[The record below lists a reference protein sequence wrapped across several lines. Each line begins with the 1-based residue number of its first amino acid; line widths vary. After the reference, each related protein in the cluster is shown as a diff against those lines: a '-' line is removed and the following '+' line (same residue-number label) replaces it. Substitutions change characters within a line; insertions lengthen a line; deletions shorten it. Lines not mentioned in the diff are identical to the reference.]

1 MADFPPILTRHPARD
16 WEDALI
22 TGNGRVGALAHATAD
37 RTALT
42 LGHERL
48 FLPVSPS
55 LPAPETARI
64 LPELRSLLRRGRSR
78 EAAERITAFAAAEDP
93 GYAETRWID
102 PLVGAAVLRFA
113 PTVPEAGTVPRRCAP
128 DTGVVT
134 ERLPDGTVHRVF
146 ASRAPD
152 AADAVVA
159 EFTRPGSGGLDGLLR
174 LTLLDEEPPV
184 PVSVDSEIRTDRF
197 ALRVGFPE
205 RPPGTLPGYAV
216 TCEVSARGGRVEA
229 VPDGLRVRGVER
241 LVVVARVLVG
251 VPGEAEPPPVEWTES
266 PIADFD
272 EHLARHRRVHG
283 ELMSRF
289 RVHLGAHGPEG
300 FAYGGRTRTRSDGV
314 PEPVAAE
321 EPAAAAGSG
330 GAGGAEAGEP
340 GLTRVPE
347 GALGPEESS
356 APDRAPGPEASS
368 APDRAPEPE
377 VSGAPGGAPEPGA
390 TGEELLAAGATPEL
404 VARLVDAGR
413 YAIVSSCGDLPPT
426 LQGVWSGTYDPPWRS
441 GYTFDGNLP
450 SAVAALHATGTPEL
464 MLGLFDLLDGM
475 VPDLAEN
482 ARRLYG
488 CRGLL
493 LPPHAS
499 TGGRHNHF
507 GPEWCLTC
515 WTSGAAWMARLYWD
529 HYSHTRDRAFLRER
543 ALPFLTAAAEFH
555 EDFLTDDG
563 FVPSYSPENTPADG
577 DGQAAVNATLDVA
590 AVRDLTRNLVRAHRE
605 LALPGTRRWLRLAAR
620 VPGYRISDAGELAE
634 WAGPAG
640 PVQQRDQH
648 AHRHASHLFALWYE
662 PDPAFADPRLRAA
675 AVRTVRSRLSW
686 WRGQESD
693 EMAFGLVQL
702 GLAAARLGLAEEA
715 HETLALL
722 ATRYWRPTLVSTHN
736 RGALFNVDI
745 SGGFPAVVAAMLVG
759 STEGR
764 VDLLPA
770 LPRAWPTGRVE
781 GLRARGGVIVD
792 RLEWGSGTGTA
803 LLRSVEPRTVRIG
816 FPAGAF
822 RSVRT
827 GPRAQVRVRFR
838 LFSEPDRRSASKI
851 LV

>member
-1 MADFPPILTRHPARD
+1 MADTPPILTRHPVRD

-22 TGNGRVGALAHATAD
+22 TGNGRVGALAHATAG

-48 FLPVSPS
+48 FLPVNAS

-78 EAAERITAFAAAEDP
+78 AAAERITGFAAAEDP
-93 GYAETRWID
+93 GYADTRWID
-102 PLVGAAVLRFA
+102 PLVGAAVLGFA
-113 PTVPEAGTVPRRCAP
+113 PTEPGTGPVPRGCAT
-128 DTGVVT
+128 DSGVVT
-134 ERLPDGTVHRVF
+134 EHLPDGTVHRVF

-159 EFTRPGSGGLDGLLR
+159 ELTRPGTGGLDGLLR
-174 LTLLDEEPPV
+174 LILLDEEPPV
-184 PVSVDSEIRTDRF
+184 PVTVDTEIRMDR
-197 ALRVGFPE
+197 LSVRVGFPE
-205 RPPGTLPGYAV
+205 RPTGTLPGYAV
-216 TCEVSARGGRVEA
+216 TCEIRVEGGRVET
-229 VPDGLRVRGVER
+229 VPDGLRVRGVAR
-241 LVVVARVLVG
+241 LLAVARVRVG
-251 VPGEAEPPPVEWTES
+251 APGESDPPPVEPSEP
-266 PIADFD
+266 PITDFD
-272 EHLARHRRVHG
+272 EHLARHREVHA
-283 ELMSRF
+283 ELMGRF
-289 RVHLGAHGPEG
+289 RIHLGGPGAEGVAPGADVTGAGVVEGPE
-300 FAYGGRTRTRSDGV
+300 
-314 PEPVAAE
+314 VAQVADVM
-321 EPAAAAGSG
+321 
-330 GAGGAEAGEP
+330 GAG
-340 GLTRVPE
+340 VVK
-347 GALGPEESS
+347 
-356 APDRAPGPEASS
+356 
-368 APDRAPEPE
+368 EPE
-377 VSGAPGGAPEPGA
+377 VAPTADV
-390 TGEELLAAGATPEL
+390 TGEELLSAGATPEL

-426 LQGVWSGTYDPPWRS
+426 LQGVWSGTYSPPWRS

-464 MLGLFDLLDGM
+464 MHGLFDLLDGM

-499 TGGRHNHF
+499 TSGRHNHF

-529 HYSHTRDRAFLRER
+529 HFSHTRDRAFLRDR

-577 DGQAAVNATLDVA
+577 DGQAAVNATLDIA

-605 LALPGTRRWLRLAAR
+605 LRLPGTRRWVRLAAR
-620 VPGYRISDAGELAE
+620 LPGYRISDAGELAE
-634 WAGPAG
+634 WASPAG
-640 PVQQRDQH
+640 PVDQRDDH
-648 AHRHASHLFALWYE
+648 AHRHASHLFPLWYE
-662 PDPAFADPRLRAA
+662 TDPAFADPRLHAA

-715 HETLALL
+715 HETLALM

-745 SGGFPAVVAAMLVG
+745 SGGFPAVVAAMLAG
-759 STEGR
+759 SAEGR

-781 GLRARGGVIVD
+781 GLRARGGLIID
-792 RLEWGSGTGTA
+792 RLEWGSGRGSA
-803 LLRSVEPRTVRIG
+803 LLRSVEPRTVRVGLPGGESRAVRIG
-816 FPAGAF
+816 PHDP
-822 RSVRT
+822 VT
-827 GPRAQVRVRFR
+827 VPFR

-851 LV
+851 LR

>member
-1 MADFPPILTRHPARD
+1 MADIPPLLTRHPVRD

-37 RTALT
+37 RTTLT
-42 LGHERL
+42 LAHERL
-48 FLPVSPS
+48 FLPVEAS

-78 EAAERITAFAAAEDP
+78 AAAERITAFAAAEDP
-93 GYAETRWID
+93 GYAAGTRWTD
-102 PLVGAAVLRFA
+102 PLVGAAVLAFA
-113 PTVPEAGTVPRRCAP
+113 PTAPGTGPVPRRC
-128 DTGVVT
+128 DFGSGVVT
-134 ERLPDGTVHRVF
+134 EHLPDGTVHRVF
-146 ASRAPD
+146 ASRVPD

-159 EFTRPGSGGLDGLLR
+159 EFTRPGTEGLDGLLR
-174 LTLLDEEPPV
+174 LTLPDDEPPV
-184 PVSVDSEIRTDRF
+184 PVTVDSEIRTDRF

-216 TCEVSARGGRVEA
+216 TCEIVAEGGRVDA
-229 VPDGLRVRGVER
+229 TPDGLRVRGVTR
-241 LVVVARVLVG
+241 LLVVARVRVG
-251 VPGEAEPPPVEWTES
+251 APGESDPPPVESAEP
-266 PIADFD
+266 PITGFD
-272 EHLARHRRVHG
+272 EHLVRHREVHG
-283 ELMSRF
+283 ELMGRF
-289 RVHLGAHGPEG
+289 RVHLQGP
-300 FAYGGRTRTRSDGV
+300 DH
-314 PEPVAAE
+314 
-321 EPAAAAGSG
+321 AGSEGTGSAEDAPG
-330 GAGGAEAGEP
+330 GSEVAGGAAAEARGATGVP
-340 GLTRVPE
+340 G
-347 GALGPEESS
+347 A
-356 APDRAPGPEASS
+356 AP
-368 APDRAPEPE
+368 APE
-377 VSGAPGGAPEPGA
+377 V
-390 TGEELLAAGATPEL
+390 TGEELLASGATPEL

-450 SAVAALHATGTPEL
+450 SAVAALHTTGTPEL
-464 MLGLFDLLDGM
+464 MHGLFDLLDGM
-475 VPDLAEN
+475 VPELTEN

-493 LPPHAS
+493 LPAHAS
-499 TGGRHNHF
+499 TSGRHNHF

-529 HYSHTRDRAFLRER
+529 HFSHTRDRAFLRER
-543 ALPFLTAAAEFH
+543 ALPFLTGAAEFH

-605 LALPGTRRWLRLAAR
+605 LGLPGARRWLRLAAR
-620 VPGYRISDAGELAE
+620 VPGYRVSDAGELAE

-640 PVQQRDQH
+640 PVEQRDQH
-648 AHRHASHLFALWYE
+648 AHRHASHLFPLWYE

-675 AVRTVRSRLSW
+675 AVRTVRARLAW

-745 SGGFPAVVAAMLVG
+745 GGGFPAVVAAMLVR
-759 STEGR
+759 SSEGR

-770 LPRAWPTGRVE
+770 LPRAWSTGRVE

-792 RLEWGSGTGTA
+792 RLEWGSGAGTA
-803 LLRSVEPRTVRIG
+803 LLRSVEPRTVRVG
-816 FPAGAF
+816 LPGGAF
-822 RSVRT
+822 HSVRT
-827 GPRAQVRVRFR
+827 GPRNGVTVRFR
-838 LFSEPDRRSASKI
+838 LCSEADRRSASKI
-851 LV
+851 LG

>member
-1 MADFPPILTRHPARD
+1 MADIPPILTRHPVRD

-42 LGHERL
+42 LAHERL
-48 FLPVSPS
+48 FLPVSAS
-55 LPAPETARI
+55 LPAPGTALI

-78 EAAERITAFAAAEDP
+78 AAAERITAFAAAEDP
-93 GYAETRWID
+93 GYADTRWID
-102 PLVGAAVLRFA
+102 PLVGAAVLGFA
-113 PTVPEAGTVPRRCAP
+113 PTAPGAGPVSRRCAP
-128 DTGVVT
+128 DSGVVT
-134 ERLPDGTVHRVF
+134 EHLPDGTVHRVF
-146 ASRAPD
+146 ASRAPG

-159 EFTRPGSGGLDGLLR
+159 EFTRPGTGGLDGLLR

-184 PVSVDSEIRTDRF
+184 PVAIDSEIRTDR
-197 ALRVGFPE
+197 LSVRVGFPA

-216 TCEVSARGGRVEA
+216 TCEVGAEGGRVEA
-229 VPDGLRVRGVER
+229 VPGGLRVRGVAR
-241 LVVVARVLVG
+241 LLVTSRVRVG
-251 VPGEAEPPPVEWTES
+251 APGESGPPQVEPSEAPTT
-266 PIADFD
+266 DFD
-272 EHLARHRRVHG
+272 EHLARHREVHG
-283 ELMSRF
+283 ELMGRF
-289 RVHLGAHGPEG
+289 RLHLGGPGSEGGGPE
-300 FAYGGRTRTRSDGV
+300 TDV
-314 PEPVAAE
+314 
-321 EPAAAAGSG
+321 
-330 GAGGAEAGEP
+330 
-340 GLTRVPE
+340 
-347 GALGPEESS
+347 
-356 APDRAPGPEASS
+356 
-368 APDRAPEPE
+368 
-377 VSGAPGGAPEPGA
+377 
-390 TGEELLAAGATPEL
+390 TGEELLSAGATPEL

-426 LQGVWSGTYDPPWRS
+426 LQGVWSGTYGPPWRS

-450 SAVAALHATGTPEL
+450 SAVAALHTTGTPEL
-464 MLGLFDLLDGM
+464 MHGLFDLLDGM

-499 TGGRHNHF
+499 TSGRHNHF

-529 HYSHTRDRAFLRER
+529 HFAHTRDRSFLRDR

-555 EDFLTDDG
+555 EDFLTEDG

-605 LALPGTRRWLRLAAR
+605 LGLPGTRRWLRLAAR
-620 VPGYRISDAGELAE
+620 VPGYRISADGELAE
-634 WAGPAG
+634 WASAAG
-640 PVQQRDQH
+640 PVDQRDQH
-648 AHRHASHLFALWYE
+648 AHRHASHLFPLWYE

-745 SGGFPAVVAAMLVG
+745 GGGLPAVVAAMLVR

-770 LPRAWPTGRVE
+770 LPRVWPTGRVE

-792 RLEWGSGTGTA
+792 RLEWGSGEATA

-816 FPAGAF
+816 LPGGAF
-822 RSVRT
+822 RVVRT
-827 GPRAQVRVRFR
+827 GPRSRITVRFR
-838 LFSEPDRRSASKI
+838 LFSEHDRRSASKI
-851 LV
+851 LG